1 MRAVLDH
8 VGIAV
13 KDLGAAL
20 AFYRDALGLEIEAPE
35 EVAAQHVRAHFIPVG
50 ESKDREGGAPGVKLE
65 LLEATAPESAIAK
78 YVERR
83 GPGLHHI
90 TLRVDDI
97 AAALAQLRARGARLI
112 DEQPRPGAEG
122 GLVAFIHPAS
132 AHGVLVELKQ
142 APVRRR
148 ASAAP

>member
-8 VGIAV
+8 IGIAV

-20 AFYRDALGLEIEAPE
+20 AFYRDALGLDIEAPE
-35 EVAAQHVRAHFIPVG
+35 EVASQRVRAHFVPVG
-50 ESKDREGGAPGVKLE
+50 EAKLE
-65 LLEATAPESAIAK
+65 LLEATAADSPIAK
-78 YVERR
+78 YVDKR

-97 AAALAQLRARGARLI
+97 VAALAQLKAHGAKLI

-122 GLVAFIHPAS
+122 SLVAFVHPAS

-142 APVRRR
+142 AALSSTHPNNL
-148 ASAAP
+148 